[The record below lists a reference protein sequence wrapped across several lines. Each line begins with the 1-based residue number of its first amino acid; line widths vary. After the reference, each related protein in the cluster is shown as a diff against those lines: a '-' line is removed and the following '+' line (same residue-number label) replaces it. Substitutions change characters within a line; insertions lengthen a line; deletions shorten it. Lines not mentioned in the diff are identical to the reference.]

1 MTRSLLGRLDVRSR
15 NGRVPLR
22 ERRGSNRHQ
31 DWVLLHEAN
40 QYIVTALAAALELRD
55 DETGSHAHRV
65 TEIALAIA
73 REVDPELAADPELR
87 FGFLLHDIG
96 KIGIPDR
103 ILLKPAALDEEEM
116 RQMQTH
122 TLLGEHLISSMRHLR
137 GTARDVIVH
146 HHERW
151 DGDGY
156 PWGLAGDAI
165 PLAARIFAVADAFDA
180 LTSNRP
186 YRDGVSRKEAL
197 AEIQSNSGTQFDPT
211 IVEALAR
218 TTRSVMPLQKSARDG
233 QPPERPSA
241 S

>member
-1 MTRSLLGRLDVRSR
+1 MSWLRRPHGDDAPRARQKATGREDV
-15 NGRVPLR
+15 
-22 ERRGSNRHQ
+22 
-31 DWVLLHEAN
+31 VLLHEAN
-40 QYIVTALAAALELRD
+40 ESIVAALAAALELRD

-73 REVDPELAADPELR
+73 REVDPALASDPELR

-122 TLLGEHLISSMRHLR
+122 TLLGEHLISAMPHLR
-137 GTARDVIVH
+137 GIARDVIVH

-156 PWGLAGDAI
+156 PWGLAGEAI

-180 LTSNRP
+180 LTSDRP
-186 YRDGVSRKEAL
+186 YRAAVSRQEAL
-197 AEIQSNSGTQFDPT
+197 AEIHHNSGTQFDPA

-218 TTRSVMPLQKSARDG
+218 TTNPAVRELQTVT
-233 QPPERPSA
+233 
-241 S
+241 